1 MDRPFITELEIAAP
15 PEIVYAYFLEPAKM
29 VRWMG
34 ERAQLHAVAGGA
46 FSVDIN
52 GVLIRGHYVTLDPS
66 RQIVVA
72 WGQLGNTAMPPGS
85 TRVVIDLTPTRDGT
99 HLRLSHSGLVPEEAE
114 KHAMGWPHFLGRMGI
129 CAEGRE
135 PGVDPFSRQE

>member
-34 ERAQLHAVAGGA
+34 ERAQLRAVAGGA

-66 RQIVVA
+66 RQIVLA
-72 WGQLGNTAMPPGS
+72 WGQLGNPAMPPGS
-85 TRVVIDLTPTRDGT
+85 TRVVIDLTPTRNGT

-114 KHAMGWPHFLGRMGI
+114 KHAMGWPHFLGRMRI